1 LPEGLEELGAIVERI
16 DAYRSIVDGT
26 GAKRLRRAL
35 EKGNVDLVTFTS
47 ASSVRAYVETVGEE
61 LSRRA
66 PAASIGP
73 ATSEAIA
80 AAGIDLKVEAKES
93 TIDGLVEAIERAL
106 A

>member
-1 LPEGLEELGAIVERI
+1 
-16 DAYRSIVDGT
+16 
-26 GAKRLRRAL
+26 
-35 EKGNVDLVTFTS
+35 VTFTS
-47 ASSVRAYVETVGEE
+47 ASSVRAYVDAVGEE

-80 AAGIDLKVEAKES
+80 TAGIDLKVEAKES
-93 TIDGLVEAIERAL
+93 TIDGLVEAIERTL

>member
-1 LPEGLEELGAIVERI
+1 
-16 DAYRSIVDGT
+16 
-26 GAKRLRRAL
+26 
-35 EKGNVDLVTFTS
+35 
-47 ASSVRAYVETVGEE
+47 VGEE

-73 ATSEAIA
+73 ATSEAIT
-80 AAGIDLKVEAKES
+80 AAGIDLKLEAKES